1 MPVALDTLFKNV
13 AKSVVSDLGK
23 SFDHTIT
30 YTRKASASYNI
41 STGAVTST
49 DTSYSFDAPMEFVN
63 SDEEVGYQENVAK
76 LYITPNPIGDN
87 QATLQDEISLTYAG
101 SSRTAKI
108 QDIRTY
114 KGDQEYMYVIRVV
127 F

>member
-1 MPVALDTLFKNV
+1 MPGALDSAFKNI
-13 AKSVVSDLGK
+13 AKSVVADLGK
-23 SFDHTIT
+23 SLDHTIT
-30 YTRKASASYNI
+30 YTRKASPSYNI

-49 DTSYSFDAPMEFVN
+49 DTSYSFKAPLEFVN
-63 SDEEVGYQENVAK
+63 SDEEAGYQENVAK
-76 LYITPNPIGDN
+76 LYITPDQIGDN

-108 QDIRTY
+108 QDIQTY
-114 KGDQEYMYVIRVV
+114 RGGQEYMYILRVV

>member
-1 MPVALDTLFKNV
+1 MAGQLDSLFKSV
-13 AKSVVSDLGK
+13 AKSVVADLGK
-23 SFDHTIT
+23 SLDHTIT
-30 YTRKASASYNI
+30 YTRKASPSYNI

-49 DTSYSFDAPMEFVN
+49 DTSYSFKAPMEFVN
-63 SDEEVGYQENVAK
+63 SDEEAGYQENVAK
-76 LYITPNPIGDN
+76 LYITPDQIGDN

-108 QDIRTY
+108 QDIQTY
-114 KGDQEYMYVIRVV
+114 KGGQEYMYILRVV

>member
-1 MPVALDTLFKNV
+1 MPGALDSVFKNI
-13 AKSVVSDLGK
+13 AKSVVADLGK
-23 SFDHTIT
+23 SLDHTIT
-30 YTRKASASYNI
+30 YTRKASPSYNI

-49 DTSYSFDAPMEFVN
+49 DTSYSFKAPLEFVN
-63 SDEEVGYQENVAK
+63 SDEEAGYQENVAK
-76 LYITPNPIGDN
+76 LYITPDQIGDN

-108 QDIRTY
+108 QDIQTY
-114 KGDQEYMYVIRVV
+114 RGGQEYMYILRVV

>member
-1 MPVALDTLFKNV
+1 MAGALDSLFKNV
-13 AKSVVSDLGK
+13 AKSVVADLGK

-30 YTRKASASYNI
+30 YTRKASPSYNI

-49 DTSYSFDAPMEFVN
+49 DTSYSFKAPMEFVN
-63 SDEEVGYQENVAK
+63 SDEEAGYQENVAK
-76 LYITPNPIGDN
+76 LYITPDQIGDN

-108 QDIRTY
+108 QDIQTY
-114 KGDQEYMYVIRVV
+114 KGGQEYMYILRVV

>member
-1 MPVALDTLFKNV
+1 MPGALDSAFKNI
-13 AKSVVSDLGK
+13 AKSVVADLGK
-23 SFDHTIT
+23 SLDHTIT
-30 YTRKASASYNI
+30 YTRKASPSYNI

-49 DTSYSFDAPMEFVN
+49 DTSYSFKAPLEFVN
-63 SDEEVGYQENVAK
+63 SDEEAGYQENVAK
-76 LYITPNPIGDN
+76 LYITPDQIGDN

-108 QDIRTY
+108 QDIQTY
-114 KGDQEYMYVIRVV
+114 RGGQKYMYILRVV

>member
-1 MPVALDTLFKNV
+1 MPGALDSAFKNI
-13 AKSVVSDLGK
+13 AKSVVADLGR
-23 SFDHTIT
+23 SLDHTIT
-30 YTRKASASYNI
+30 YTRKASPSYNI

-49 DTSYSFDAPMEFVN
+49 DTSYSFKAPLEFVN
-63 SDEEVGYQENVAK
+63 SDEEAGYQENVAK
-76 LYITPNPIGDN
+76 LYITPDQIGDN

-108 QDIRTY
+108 QDIQTY
-114 KGDQEYMYVIRVV
+114 RGGQEYMYILRVV

>member
-1 MPVALDTLFKNV
+1 MAGALDSLFKNV
-13 AKSVVSDLGK
+13 AKQVVADLGK
-23 SFDHTIT
+23 SLDHTIT
-30 YTRKASASYNI
+30 YTRKASPSYNI

-49 DTSYSFDAPMEFVN
+49 DTTYSFDAPMEFVN
-63 SDEEVGYQENVAK
+63 SDEEAGYQENVAK
-76 LYITPNPIGDN
+76 LYITPDQIGDN

-108 QDIRTY
+108 QDIQTY
-114 KGDQEYMYVIRVV
+114 KGGQEYMYILRVV